1 MLKNTIGYLLVYK
14 FRMKILHFITGLQV
28 GGAEK
33 MLLRTLPKL
42 EGEHIV
48 CSIIPRAPIGE
59 LLEQSG
65 IKVEYLNIESFLH
78 IGRLLQFIRLIKKE
92 KPDILVTYL
101 LHADI
106 IGRIIGKITRIPI
119 IVCSLRCAH
128 QDKKLLIWIDRI
140 TSSLVNH
147 YIALSEAVAQWA
159 TKILKVNP
167 KHISV
172 ITNGIDIDEIEI
184 THTTINSINKE
195 YIGTIISYIGR
206 LDPQKGITYLL
217 EGILLLRK
225 SYRKPFT
232 VLLIGDGPLK
242 KEVQQIVS
250 TNNLDKIVK
259 ILGFQKNIPLY
270 LAKTDI
276 VISPTLF
283 EGMSNSLLEAM
294 AAGKPIITT
303 DIPENRP
310 LIQTG
315 INGILVAPRDAKAL
329 ADAMKKILDDPA
341 EAARLGQ
348 AARSTIIEDFNIA
361 TSIEKLDQLF
371 STLYTTKVQSK

>member
-1 MLKNTIGYLLVYK
+1 
-14 FRMKILHFITGLQV
+14 MKVLHFITGLQV

-59 LLEQSG
+59 LLEESG

-78 IGRLLQFIRLIKKE
+78 IARLLQFIRLIKRE

-140 TSSLVNH
+140 TSTLANH

-159 TKILKVNP
+159 IHTLRVPSEK
-167 KHISV
+167 ISV
-172 ITNGIDIDEIEI
+172 IKNGIDIQEIVPPDR
-184 THTTINSINKE
+184 TKKMYS
-195 YIGTIISYIGR
+195 GTVISYIGR
-206 LDPQKGITYLL
+206 LDPQKGIIYLL
-217 EGILLLRK
+217 ESIPLLRK
-225 SYRKPFT
+225 NYRKPFT

-270 LAKTDI
+270 LAETDI

-303 DIPENRP
+303 NIPENRDIIETNSNGLLVEP
-310 LIQTG
+310 RNAQT
-315 INGILVAPRDAKAL
+315 L
-329 ADAMKKILDDPA
+329 AEGLEQLMNNPA

-348 AARSTIIEDFNIA
+348 AARLTIIEHFNIA
-361 TSIEKLDQLF
+361 TTIEKLDQFFL
-371 STLYTTKVQSK
+371 SQYTTRVRNK